1 MAYVIHFNC
10 RLRVKCLGNN
20 QYKLTFLLQNNAIL
34 SYLMKMN
41 NLKTGFL
48 LSIDFASKCS
58 NHRHISVQSSLSK
71 CLRRS
76 LYTSY
81 VFATKQGAGKEEGR
95 MSEEAIR
102 KMVQN
107 EERGVFRKLDLGK
120 PRQWQ
125 SQEQFNKRVP
135 KSSVKAP
142 PR

>member
-1 MAYVIHFNC
+1 MVK
-10 RLRVKCLGNN
+10 VKCMRNI
-20 QYKLTFLLQNNAIL
+20 QYKLTILLQNNAIF
-34 SYLMKMN
+34 SYHMKMN
-41 NLKTGFL
+41 NLTTGLL
-48 LSIDFASKCS
+48 LSSIDSASKCL

-81 VFATKQGAGKEEGR
+81 VLATKKGAGKEEGR

>member
-1 MAYVIHFNC
+1 MVK
-10 RLRVKCLGNN
+10 VKCMRNI
-20 QYKLTFLLQNNAIL
+20 QYKLTILLQNNAIF
-34 SYLMKMN
+34 SYHMKMN
-41 NLKTGFL
+41 NLKTGLL
-48 LSIDFASKCS
+48 LSSIDSASKCL

-81 VFATKQGAGKEEGR
+81 VLATKKGAGKEEGR

-120 PRQWQ
+120 PRQWK
-125 SQEQFNKRVP
+125 SQEQFNKKAP
-135 KSSVKAP
+135 KASVKAP

>member
-1 MAYVIHFNC
+1 MVK
-10 RLRVKCLGNN
+10 VKCMRNI
-20 QYKLTFLLQNNAIL
+20 QYKLTILLQNNAIF
-34 SYLMKMN
+34 SYHMKMN
-41 NLKTGFL
+41 NLTTGLL
-48 LSIDFASKCS
+48 LSSIDSASKCL
-58 NHRHISVQSSLSK
+58 NDRHISVQSSLSK

-81 VFATKQGAGKEEGR
+81 VLATKKGAGKEEGR

>member
-1 MAYVIHFNC
+1 
-10 RLRVKCLGNN
+10 
-20 QYKLTFLLQNNAIL
+20 
-34 SYLMKMN
+34 MKMN
-41 NLKTGFL
+41 NLKTGLL
-48 LSIDFASKCS
+48 LSIDSASKCS
-58 NHRHISVQSSLSK
+58 NHGHISVQSSLSK

-81 VFATKQGAGKEEGR
+81 VLATKKGAGKEEGR
-95 MSEEAIR
+95 MSEDAIR

-125 SQEQFNKRVP
+125 TQEQFNK
-135 KSSVKAP
+135 KASKASVKAP

>member
-1 MAYVIHFNC
+1 MVKVKY
-10 RLRVKCLGNN
+10 LRNN
-20 QYKLTFLLQNNAIL
+20 QYKLTIILQNNAIF

-41 NLKTGFL
+41 NLKTGLL
-48 LSIDFASKCS
+48 LSIDSASKCS

-81 VFATKQGAGKEEGR
+81 ALATKRGAGKEEGR
-95 MSEEAIR
+95 MSEDAIR

-120 PRQWQ
+120 PRQFIPA
-125 SQEQFNKRVP
+125 EQFNKKVP
-135 KSSVKAP
+135 NKASVKAP